1 VELDMPGAI
10 SSELTITRLRWTDA
24 VPALPVVLERRQGK
38 RFALRWREL
47 SDRHRHQLILW
58 LFCRPG
64 CWPDRQAPPEW
75 KAFMALISRLLTLP
89 ARRPFHRCLTLQT
102 PPQ

>member
-1 VELDMPGAI
+1 MPGAI
-10 SSELTITRLRWTDA
+10 SSQLTITRLRWTDA
-24 VPALPVVLERRQGK
+24 VPALPVVQESRQGQ

-47 SDRHRHQLILW
+47 SDRHRQLLILW

-75 KAFMALISRLLTLP
+75 RALMALISRLLILP
-89 ARRPFHRCLTLQT
+89 ARRPFSRCLTAQT
-102 PPQ
+102 PLQ